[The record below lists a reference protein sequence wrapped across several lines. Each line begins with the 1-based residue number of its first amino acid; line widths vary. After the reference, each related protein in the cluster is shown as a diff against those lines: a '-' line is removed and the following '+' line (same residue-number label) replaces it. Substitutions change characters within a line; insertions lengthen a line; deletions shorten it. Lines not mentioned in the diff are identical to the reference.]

1 MADFQRLTAKKC
13 QIIDIIRGRYVKKE
27 GWEPNYIVTPFEN
40 ISRVNILGI
49 VVSKISEKNL
59 LLDDGTEKISVRVFE
74 NENLLNIPLGST
86 VLIIGKPRM
95 FNEETYVFPEIIKIL
110 LDSKWLK
117 VRELEMKIKRKNQ
130 NIELNIPEKKEFI
143 KEEKKEKELTKP
155 KKEQINYRDL
165 ILKKI
170 KEDDCDEG
178 VSIANIENIFG
189 INNCETIINELLEE
203 GEIFEIK
210 PGKVKIL

>member
-1 MADFQRLTAKKC
+1 
-13 QIIDIIRGRYVKKE
+13 
-27 GWEPNYIVTPFEN
+27 
-40 ISRVNILGI
+40 
-49 VVSKISEKNL
+49 
-59 LLDDGTEKISVRVFE
+59 
-74 NENLLNIPLGST
+74 
-86 VLIIGKPRM
+86 M